1 MDQPDPADGPRLR
14 DAAPG
19 PGTKAAGPAPGWDF
33 FISYTAAD
41 RAWAE
46 WIAWQLEDAGYRV
59 LVQAWDFIP
68 GSNWAVGM
76 QQGVTNA
83 AHTLAL
89 LSEAYLRSVYG
100 RAEWQAA
107 QAADPLGFA
116 GRLIPIRIADCPRPG
131 LLGQIVSF
139 DLFDLPEGTTAARLA
154 KQVAILRAG
163 RAKPATA
170 PTFPAST
177 SSARPTPPSPEPA
190 FPSPSQADS
199 TEPPSRY
206 QPRPADPQPPP
217 AQWPLTGRHAQ
228 PPADSPRS
236 RSSRPALWIALEQ
249 QAGASAV
256 AFPGRRPE
264 VSTAPPRPDGLPG
277 RWNLLRQMRDQR
289 SSAGRAAASA
299 LPGAGDGS
307 GPDRRWTI
315 RGWAAGIAAIIMVVV
330 LAVVVWP
337 RPFEGAHGCDGTG
350 TAVWAMRSQ
359 AECIGYSDGAGQFF
373 GEDKRLQT
381 MERLV
386 FQENQCAVALHNGN
400 HFPPR
405 PYVSVVYLAAL
416 TPDGPLRD
424 LDSLPRADELEGI
437 LLQQIRQNGALAA
450 DGSCLPAASMT
461 APILRVIIANG
472 GKNMRQVETVAS
484 RITAL
489 ARQDPSVVAVI
500 GMDRSTDQT
509 ARAIAQL
516 GHAGLPV
523 VASTLSGDGLE
534 QQSPLYFQMV
544 PPNAREA
551 QLIAAYAEH
560 EKKTRVSVYY
570 PRSAAGSGDLYV
582 RTLVADLRI
591 EFIRKQIAF
600 EDEAWDGPTFS
611 KKPDAPTACTDT
623 SNRMIFFA
631 GRAADFGDFLSAMR
645 ENCPAGG
652 QPAPILAGDAVHR
665 YMVQPPKDD
674 IPAGTTISFASEDAG
689 IELTQQ
695 GCFHGTVDRAN
706 PYAPQALRDLCRDM
720 GEFYRSQHLQP
731 PPERWPGEWVGFGY
745 DTAGIIVLAARTPSP
760 GHDQP
765 TTVSIVSEL
774 QRTPY
779 YGATGTA
786 DFTTSHIATNKK
798 EVIFTVEL
806 GDTTSLPACV
816 YAIDDRPP
824 RENCLS

>member
-1 MDQPDPADGPRLR
+1 MAGVGERLFVSV
-14 DAAPG
+14 
-19 PGTKAAGPAPGWDF
+19 AGP
-33 FISYTAAD
+33 D
-41 RAWAE
+41 RPWAR
-46 WIAWQLEDAGYRV
+46 WIGQQLARAGYRV
-59 LVQAWDFIP
+59 EYDEWSWPAGVSFIERMDQALAQADRVI
-68 GSNWAVGM
+68 AV
-76 QQGVTNA
+76 V
-83 AHTLAL
+83 
-89 LSEAYLRSVYG
+89 SPAYLGAETYGREEREAGLLLGHTRKGVLVPILVAPCELPPLLGRLSHISLLGLDEETARSVLLD
-100 RAEWQAA
+100 RL
-107 QAADPLGFA
+107 ADPAMPTRDMPFPG
-116 GRLIPIRIADCPRPG
+116 PRPTSPDE
-131 LLGQIVSF
+131 Q
-139 DLFDLPEGTTAARLA
+139 
-154 KQVAILRAG
+154 RAG
-163 RAKPATA
+163 
-170 PTFPAST
+170 
-177 SSARPTPPSPEPA
+177 E
-190 FPSPSQADS
+190 
-199 TEPPSRY
+199 
-206 QPRPADPQPPP
+206 
-217 AQWPLTGRHAQ
+217 
-228 PPADSPRS
+228 
-236 RSSRPALWIALEQ
+236 
-249 QAGASAV
+249 SAV
-256 AFPGRRPE
+256 AFPGRWPE
-264 VSTAPPRPDGLPG
+264 APTAPPRPDSFTG
-277 RWNLLRQMRDQR
+277 RRNLLQQ
-289 SSAGRAAASA
+289 
-299 LPGAGDGS
+299 
-307 GPDRRWTI
+307 I
-315 RGWAAGIAAIIMVVV
+315 RGWAAGIAAIIITVVV
-330 LAVVVWP
+330 LLAVVVWP
-337 RPFEGAHGCDGTG
+337 GPFEGAHGCDGTG
-350 TAVWAMRSQ
+350 KAVWAMPSQ
-359 AECIGYSDGAGQFF
+359 DECIGYSDGTGQFF
-373 GEDKRLQT
+373 GEDKRLRT

-386 FQENQCAVALHNGN
+386 FQENQCADKLRDAPPNN
-400 HFPPR
+400 FPHR

-509 ARAIAQL
+509 ARAIAQF
-516 GHAGLPV
+516 GNAGLPV

-534 QQSPLYFQMV
+534 RQSPLYFQMV
-544 PPNAREA
+544 PSNAREA

-591 EFIRKQIAF
+591 EFIGKQIAF

-652 QPAPILAGDAVHR
+652 QPAPIVAGDAVHR

-816 YAIDDRPP
+816 YAIDNRPP